1 MLKLSKF
8 KLLGVVAV
16 LVALLTAVGGLVISQ
31 AAGRAV
37 QRPRSISP
45 RSKDVG
51 HWTLDRF
58 KAEVFN
64 LSGKRLFDSGPVM
77 GKALDWNMSTESGE
91 RIAQELR
98 LPGRNWNKTV

>member
-1 MLKLSKF
+1 MKSTEPERRKDVGL
-8 KLLGVVAV
+8 A
-16 LVALLTAVGGLVISQ
+16 VALGALMAVTGGLVISQ

-64 LSGKRLFDSGPVM
+64 LGGKRLFDSGPM
-77 GKALDWNMSTESGE
+77 IGISNQRSAISSQALAES
-91 RIAQELR
+91 
-98 LPGRNWNKTV
+98 

>member
-1 MLKLSKF
+1 MRSLSRF
-8 KLLGVVAV
+8 KLIGLVAV
-16 LVALLTAVGGLVISQ
+16 LIALLTTVGGLVISQ

-58 KAEVFN
+58 KAEVFD
-64 LSGKRLFDSGPVM
+64 LAGKRLFDSGPVQ
-77 GKALDWNMSTESGE
+77 GNVL
-91 RIAQELR
+91 
-98 LPGRNWNKTV
+98 